1 MKLQVIVNDSTL
13 SRLLHLAHLLCVHFY
28 DSLSS
33 FQPDIRIETCAR
45 RYGMPDV
52 GISTRVGF
60 LGCPTLISTCYKTF
74 SNNAILSNYPI
85 IMILITNL
93 PDQSAVTFLVSQLTI
108 PVFNRVSI
116 AFADEKK
123 VCKLFV
129 SLWSCQFV
137 DAKDMTKENLKNPS
151 TYGHTTSSAC
161 SIPGPTMTNNENVH
175 LALGAQRQDL

>member
-1 MKLQVIVNDSTL
+1 M
-13 SRLLHLAHLLCVHFY
+13 
-28 DSLSS
+28 
-33 FQPDIRIETCAR
+33 
-45 RYGMPDV
+45 
-52 GISTRVGF
+52 
-60 LGCPTLISTCYKTF
+60 
-74 SNNAILSNYPI
+74 
-85 IMILITNL
+85 ITNL
-93 PDQSAVTFLVSQLTI
+93 PDQSAVTFLVSQLTM

-116 AFADEKK
+116 AFAHEKK
-123 VCKLFV
+123 ICLLFV